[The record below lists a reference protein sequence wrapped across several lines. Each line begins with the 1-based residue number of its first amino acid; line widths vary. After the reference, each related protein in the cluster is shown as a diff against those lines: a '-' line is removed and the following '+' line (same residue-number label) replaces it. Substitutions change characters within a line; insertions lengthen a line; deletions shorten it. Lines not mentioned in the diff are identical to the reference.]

1 MIPPG
6 GSGRIV
12 TRIRTAGIQGR
23 RTKTVEVETND
34 PRHRR
39 LRLSVSFLAQAPVEV
54 YPQPSINLY
63 GTAGAEIEMNLLFH
77 RPDGQPL
84 ELQEITPS
92 RTGLVVEAEKVTE
105 VGGDPPGQRARA
117 VVGDWRV
124 KIRLADSS
132 EARSEVGTLRVVT
145 NHPERPEMSLPIRI
159 RVTPAIQAQ
168 PARLNIRVQAG
179 DPPLLRGITL
189 RNTRRKPFRATSIDV
204 TGNLAGLSASV
215 TTDRPRP
222 VQRLEIRIDTSAL
235 RPGIY
240 AGRLVVHTNQ
250 ATLPRI
256 LVPVRIEVVAARD
269 GRPPASTGKN

>member
-1 MIPPG
+1 
-6 GSGRIV
+6 
-12 TRIRTAGIQGR
+12 
-23 RTKTVEVETND
+23 
-34 PRHRR
+34 
-39 LRLSVSFLAQAPVEV
+39 
-54 YPQPSINLY
+54 
-63 GTAGAEIEMNLLFH
+63 MNLLFH